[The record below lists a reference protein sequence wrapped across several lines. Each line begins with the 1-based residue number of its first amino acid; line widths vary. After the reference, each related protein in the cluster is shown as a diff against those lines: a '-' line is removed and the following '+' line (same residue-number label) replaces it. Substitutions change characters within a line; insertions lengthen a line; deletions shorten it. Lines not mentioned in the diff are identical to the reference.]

1 MYVVQSQDLFNFRD
15 EYASSHPDIA
25 FNYMKVLESIHGKKY
40 RVLKR

>member
-25 FNYMKVLESIHGKKY
+25 FVLESIHGKKY